1 VVTLRRGAQERDDL
15 ADVAE
20 RRNMTQYTLH
30 YAADTF
36 NLDAEEAAGIREA
49 LQHAKNGS
57 PVVVTIE
64 YLNSDGGS
72 ERHELLV
79 APGVPVYLSESHS
92 PPQGNGQRGPKS
104 E

>member
-1 VVTLRRGAQERDDL
+1 VRRGAGDL

-20 RRNMTQYTLH
+20 RKKMTTQYTLH

-36 NLDAEEAAGIREA
+36 KLDVEEAAGVREA

-92 PPQGNGQRGPKS
+92 PPQGTGQRGPAS